1 MKNPGLPEHLWSV
14 LDGRLWHATG
24 PEALKGILAD
34 GEIRIVGDRY
44 DNSFC
49 RHLGCVALMDFGPTA
64 VDDWG
69 QFKNWS
75 GWFGDQQ
82 QARVAVWLEIDRHA
96 AAENVI
102 YAAALHERWKENR
115 SKQIIPGVEAGH
127 CGPVPVGCI
136 GTILLI
142 DRFERSTFEL
152 LVGIDEGPLRRLE
165 DFERS
170 RPPAP
175 DPDPLVAAMEARRK
189 RQRTE

>member
-1 MKNPGLPEHLWSV
+1 MKNPGLPEHLWAV

-24 PEALKGILAD
+24 PDGLKGILAD

-44 DNSFC
+44 GNSFC
-49 RHLGCVALMDFGPTA
+49 RQLGYVALLDFGPAA

-82 QARVAVWLEIDRHA
+82 QARVAVWLEIDRRA

-102 YAAALHERWKENR
+102 DAGALHRKWKDNR
-115 SKQIIPGVEAGH
+115 SKQVIPGVEAGH
-127 CGPVPVGCI
+127 RGPVPVGCI
-136 GTILLI
+136 GAMLLI
-142 DRFERSTFEL
+142 DRYERSTFEL
-152 LVGIDEGPLRRLE
+152 LVGVDEGPLRRLE

-170 RPPAP
+170 LPPAP
-175 DPDPLVAAMEARRK
+175 DPHPLVAAMEARRK

>member
-1 MKNPGLPEHLWSV
+1 MKNPGLPDHLWAV
-14 LDGRLWHATG
+14 LNGRLWHATG
-24 PEALKGILAD
+24 PDALKGILAD

-49 RHLGCVALMDFGPTA
+49 RQLGCVALLDFGPTA
-64 VDDWG
+64 VNDWG

-82 QARVAVWLEIDRHA
+82 QARVAVWLEIDRSA

-102 YAAALHERWKENR
+102 DAGALHRKWKDNL

-127 CGPVPVGCI
+127 FGPVPVGCI
-136 GTILLI
+136 GAILLI
-142 DRFERSTFEL
+142 DRYERSTFEL
-152 LVGIDEGPLRRLE
+152 LAGIDEGPLRRLE

-170 RPPAP
+170 LPAAP

-189 RQRTE
+189 HQQTE

>member
-1 MKNPGLPEHLWSV
+1 MKNPGLPENLWAV

-24 PEALKGILAD
+24 PDGLKGILAD

-44 DNSFC
+44 GNSFC
-49 RHLGCVALMDFGPTA
+49 RHLGCVALLDFGPTA

-75 GWFGDQQ
+75 GWFGHQQ
-82 QARVAVWLEIDRHA
+82 QARLAVWLEIDRRA
-96 AAENVI
+96 AAGNVI
-102 YAAALHERWKENR
+102 DAGTLHRKWKDNL
-115 SKQIIPGVEAGH
+115 SKRIIPGVEAGH

-136 GTILLI
+136 GAILLI
-142 DRFERSTFEL
+142 DRYERSTVQ
-152 LVGIDEGPLRRLE
+152 LVDGVDDVPMRRLE

-170 RPPAP
+170 LPPAP
-175 DPDPLVAAMEARRK
+175 DPHPFVAAMEARRM